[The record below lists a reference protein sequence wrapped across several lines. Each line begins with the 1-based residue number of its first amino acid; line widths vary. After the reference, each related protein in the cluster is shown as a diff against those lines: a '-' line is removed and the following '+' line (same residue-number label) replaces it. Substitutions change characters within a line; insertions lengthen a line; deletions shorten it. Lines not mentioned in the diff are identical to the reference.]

1 MANDDSTAPPSE
13 PGGAPGADRTPELP
27 RALTGDALPY
37 ITEKAKVRTGRGWK
51 ALPWVAGVGAVAII
65 LGLVF
70 WGVGQRDAV
79 REAEAEVE
87 VWQDEVRRLND
98 DRAGSETEL
107 EAAEAEIRSLGAEVE
122 RLQTQLG
129 QTGAQLQQANEANV
143 AATGDIEQLR
153 MVAASG
159 PAVVA
164 DMRRCAD
171 ARSAVAD
178 RAVELAANPL
188 LPRDAFDRAVAD
200 ANRICAE
207 AVQAQDRLEQAVD
220 DLDQP

>member
-1 MANDDSTAPPSE
+1 MTDDDPT
-13 PGGAPGADRTPELP
+13 GTDRTPELP

-37 ITEKAKVRTGRGWK
+37 ITEKPKVRTGRGWK

-107 EAAEAEIRSLGAEVE
+107 EDAEEEIRSLGAEVE
-122 RLQTQLG
+122 RLQAQLG
-129 QTGAQLQQANEANV
+129 ETGAQLQQANEANV
-143 AATGDIEQLR
+143 AATGDIERLR
-153 MVAASG
+153 LVAASG

-164 DMRRCAD
+164 EMQRCAD
-171 ARSAVAD
+171 ARNAVAD
-178 RAVELAANPL
+178 RAIELAANPL
-188 LPRDAFDRAVAD
+188 APRDAFDRAVAD
-200 ANRICAE
+200 ANRICT
-207 AVQAQDRLEQAVD
+207 QAAQSQDRLQEAVD